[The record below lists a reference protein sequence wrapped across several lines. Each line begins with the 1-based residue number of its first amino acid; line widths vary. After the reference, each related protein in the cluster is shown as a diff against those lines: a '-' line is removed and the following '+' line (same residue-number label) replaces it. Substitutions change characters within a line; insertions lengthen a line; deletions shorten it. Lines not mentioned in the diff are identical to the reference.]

1 MTSILKSA
9 LLTAILI
16 TFAAIKAQA
25 EVTAQQVWSSLR
37 TAMTTAGFELSASEA
52 RSGNNLNIRD
62 LTLNKHFQNPTG
74 VGSGTL
80 QVSISKLKF
89 ADLGD
94 GTVRVIFP
102 NRMPIIL
109 RSRDSVDG
117 PFEVHLDIIQRELAI
132 AASGKIEEIRHDY
145 AAESIG
151 LELRKLV
158 FDGVAMPQADVS
170 AGLNLAD
177 ISGTSIH
184 KTQTDRQ
191 YTRNLN
197 VGQLSYQAVLST
209 PDQADAA
216 FNMSGQIKDLN
227 FTNTTVLPL
236 NLDWSDPL
244 SLLAAGA
251 SVDAS
256 WQYNEADS
264 DFSALEDGSQY
275 QHSSKVATGTGTF
288 ALNKK
293 RVFYKAEATNSD
305 LFFVLDTL
313 PFPISLKL
321 AKAAGNLLVPLGAG
335 PKAQPFNIGIT
346 LSDFVASDMIWALF
360 DDNAVLAREPMSLA
374 LEMSGTVKVLL
385 DIFSAGAL
393 KNLEKDQSIPLEVQ
407 DLNISRLHLSG
418 AGTTLNGAGS
428 FAFDNSDLDS
438 FDGLPRPMGSFKTE
452 LEGGNRLLNQLSDM
466 GLLPKSEAMAMRM
479 MLSMFTV
486 PGASADTLKTVI
498 EVTKEGHVLANGQR
512 IR

>member
-1 MTSILKSA
+1 
-9 LLTAILI
+9 
-16 TFAAIKAQA
+16 
-25 EVTAQQVWSSLR
+25 
-37 TAMTTAGFELSASEA
+37 
-52 RSGNNLNIRD
+52 
-62 LTLNKHFQNPTG
+62 
-74 VGSGTL
+74 
-80 QVSISKLKF
+80 
-89 ADLGD
+89 
-94 GTVRVIFP
+94 
-102 NRMPIIL
+102 MPIIF
-109 RSRDSVDG
+109 RSRDVVDG
-117 PFEVHLDIIQRELAI
+117 PLEVHLDIIQRELAI
-132 AASGKIEEIRHDY
+132 AASGKIKEIRHDY

-158 FDGVAMPQADVS
+158 FDGIEMSQADLS

-335 PKAQPFNIGIT
+335 PKAQPFNIGMT

-393 KNLEKDQSIPLEVQ
+393 ETLEQKQSIPLEVQ
-407 DLNISRLHLSG
+407 NLNISRLHLSG